1 MFSVDTASVL
11 YTSREAMWRETTNN
25 FVGGTMGNPQDPR
38 TQMLYWKIMKE
49 LNYPLAKLCLQ
60 DITERFGLMQ
70 QQVAKAVEMGKKAQS
85 AAPAGGNGEQSAA
98 STKADDEAAKQAMYN
113 ELQSMIG
120 G

>member
-1 MFSVDTASVL
+1 
-11 YTSREAMWRETTNN
+11 
-25 FVGGTMGNPQDPR
+25 
-38 TQMLYWKIMKE
+38 MKE

-70 QQVAKAVEMGKKAQS
+70 QQVAKAVEMGKKAQP
-85 AAPAGGNGEQSAA
+85 AAPAGNEQSAA
-98 STKADDEAAKQAMYN
+98 STKANDEAAKQAMYN